1 MKRGSPETEEIFA
14 EDGIEKLDIGGVV
27 GDGVGVGVCVGG
39 VAIVGVKTG
48 GETLAD
54 VGVGVEVGVVV
65 EDTEVGDLVEVV
77 VAEGVGVGTLAGVGV
92 GVSVGT
98 ATVVFVGVDEA
109 GTIVVAGTTFPSK
122 EAVVR
127 GPIIP

>member
-1 MKRGSPETEEIFA
+1 MKRGSPETEETFA
-14 EDGIEKLDIGGVV
+14 EDGMEKLDIGGVMGDGAGDWIAEGAGV
-27 GDGVGVGVCVGG
+27 GAGAVAGVGVV
-39 VAIVGVKTG
+39 IVVFF
-48 GETLAD
+48 
-54 VGVGVEVGVVV
+54 VEVV
-65 EDTEVGDLVEVV
+65 VV

-109 GTIVVAGTTFPSK
+109 GTIVVAGTTFPSR

-127 GPIIP
+127 GPINP